1 MKIEDCV
8 KFANENPVCYI
19 ATTEGDQPRVRA
31 FALWYA
37 DNTGFY
43 FDCGSMKAV
52 YRQLEA
58 NPKTEVCFY
67 APAPM
72 PEIGTM
78 LRVAGKVEFLTDT
91 ALRTRLLEE
100 RPFLKDMGIT
110 GPDDSRLAVFRIASG
125 EAYFWTMADNMREAE
140 AERVRF

>member
-1 MKIEDCV
+1 MTLRECA

-19 ATTEGDQPRVRA
+19 ATVEGDQPRVRA

-37 DNTGFY
+37 DETGFY
-43 FDCGSMKAV
+43 FHSGAPKAV
-52 YRQLEA
+52 CAQLRK

-72 PEIGTM
+72 PDPGTM
-78 LRVAGKVEFLTDT
+78 LRVAGNAEFLNDT
-91 ALRTRLLEE
+91 ALKARLLED

-110 GPDDSRLAVFRIASG
+110 GPDDPMLAVFRIASG
-125 EAYFWTMADNMREAE
+125 EAWFWTMANNMREAE
-140 AERVRF
+140 SERVRF